1 MQKLKPSCW
10 PEVRGSF
17 SGRGWSPEL
26 HAAAQAL
33 AAFLAP
39 HLPALHRLRLQA
51 REPGAWN
58 GLTAS
63 AHTSLFH
70 SGVCV
75 LSPVTSYIT
84 LSKCLASPFLSFLI
98 CKLVTIL
105 VPFLVHLSH
114 YNIIA
119 STRWPM
125 ENKSLLLTVSE
136 SEKFNIKAPAVSMYG
151 EGLLNHRQ
159 LSSL

>member
-63 AHTSLFH
+63 AHTSLFP

-75 LSPVTSYIT
+75 RLGLLSQENPCGI
-84 LSKCLASPFLSFLI
+84 LLASPPHLCTQLPSCAPIANFALSYQER
-98 CKLVTIL
+98 
-105 VPFLVHLSH
+105 
-114 YNIIA
+114 YNSQEMCFCVRSIRMLF
-119 STRWPM
+119 SCVCPSQWHWHFKGGFRC
-125 ENKSLLLTVSE
+125 SRTVLRGR
-136 SEKFNIKAPAVSMYG
+136 V
-151 EGLLNHRQ
+151 
-159 LSSL
+159 